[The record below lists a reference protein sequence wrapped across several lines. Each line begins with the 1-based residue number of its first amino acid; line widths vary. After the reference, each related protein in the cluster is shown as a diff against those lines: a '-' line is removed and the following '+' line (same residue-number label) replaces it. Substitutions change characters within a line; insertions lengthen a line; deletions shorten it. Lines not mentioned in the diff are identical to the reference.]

1 MPGKAMARQL
11 ISFAPRAPAIAGIYS
26 ADHFLMTL
34 RWMRPATI
42 LPLLVS
48 GCWLAACDLVVTP
61 DTREVTDSA
70 QTWLHE
76 VDGQTLVFA
85 TAQGQT
91 QTVRVSRREATEKES
106 QKYGKQIP
114 YACTYLTYRFPTVPE
129 HGFTLRAKVAEL
141 QFVQTLEF
149 GPRSTHDFSLF
160 TVNTF
165 AEEPSE
171 NSFPRHALVRNFAL
185 AGRTY
190 PSLVQRDSLSRR
202 GGGGPLAAY
211 DALYYSKNH
220 GLVAYKTLD
229 GQLWTRR

>member
-1 MPGKAMARQL
+1 M
-11 ISFAPRAPAIAGIYS
+11 S
-26 ADHFLMTL
+26 L
-34 RWMRPATI
+34 RMRTATI
-42 LPLLVS
+42 LQLLV
-48 GCWLAACDLVVTP
+48 GGFFLASCDLVITP

-70 QTWLHE
+70 KTWLHE

-85 TAQGQT
+85 NAQGQT
-91 QTVRVSRREATEKES
+91 QAVRVSRREATEKES

-141 QFVQTLEF
+141 MFVQTLEF
-149 GPRSTHDFSLF
+149 GPRSTHDFYLL
-160 TVNTF
+160 TLNTF
-165 AEEPSE
+165 AEEPRE

-185 AGRTY
+185 AGRSY
-190 PSLVQRDSLSRR
+190 ASLMRGDSLSTRA
-202 GGGGPLAAY
+202 GGGPLAAY

>member
-1 MPGKAMARQL
+1 
-11 ISFAPRAPAIAGIYS
+11 
-26 ADHFLMTL
+26 MT
-34 RWMRPATI
+34 
-42 LPLLVS
+42 
-48 GCWLAACDLVVTP
+48 C
-61 DTREVTDSA
+61 
-70 QTWLHE
+70 
-76 VDGQTLVFA
+76 
-85 TAQGQT
+85 
-91 QTVRVSRREATEKES
+91 RVSRRETTENES
-106 QKYGKQIP
+106 QKLGKQIP

-129 HGFTLRAKVAEL
+129 HGFTLRAKEANL

-160 TVNTF
+160 SVNTF
-165 AEEPSE
+165 AEKPMK

-190 PSLVQRDSLSRR
+190 PTLIRGDSLSRQA
-202 GGGGPLAAY
+202 GGGPLAAY